1 MRFLLSLLNI
11 PFAYLRLLPRR
22 IYRLLKDLLVLPYLI
37 RPYNS
42 FNIGTGHF
50 FRQMLVRAA
59 LWPAQIALKVF
70 DLSLLPELFDLL
82 MLLLKPNSRSMTNIE
97 ISEAKKVFGSSLP
110 YKMIRIDE
118 KSLMAVLGARVNKNK
133 HLGFVLFR
141 TVNFTRKLDS
151 RPANNDMAWLI
162 HELVHVWQAE
172 HIGTDYIPEALH
184 AQKTSGYG
192 YGGTETL
199 KKKWELEDFNR
210 EQQADI
216 IRNAYRNL
224 NSENSIFYE
233 KYLKAIRNPKW

>member
-1 MRFLLSLLNI
+1 M
-11 PFAYLRLLPRR
+11 
-22 IYRLLKDLLVLPYLI
+22 
-37 RPYNS
+37 
-42 FNIGTGHF
+42 
-50 FRQMLVRAA
+50 
-59 LWPAQIALKVF
+59 
-70 DLSLLPELFDLL
+70 
-82 MLLLKPNSRSMTNIE
+82 KPNSRAMTDIE

-118 KSLMAVLGARVNKNK
+118 KSLLATLGARLNKNK

-151 RPANNDMAWLI
+151 KPGNNDMAWLI

-199 KKKWELEDFNR
+199 KKQWELEDFNR

-224 NSENSIFYE
+224 NSENSNFYE
-233 KYLKAIRNPKW
+233 KYMKAIQNPKW